1 MSYIYRC
8 SSCRT
13 RNTWPR
19 ALASYV
25 RWRRCRHCGHDRF
38 YVDRERVNRLPC
50 HCDGYHH
57 AHRPGSRRCE
67 SNTMHPYWRS
77 LDPDVLARL
86 LIEFGGKPCTGAEPP
101 F

>member
-1 MSYIYRC
+1 MDILDL
-8 SSCRT
+8 
-13 RNTWPR
+13 PG
-19 ALASYV
+19 
-25 RWRRCRHCGHDRF
+25 WRL
-38 YVDRERVNRLPC
+38 VEARLDD
-50 HCDGYHH
+50 DGYHH